1 MERKRKKY
9 LSIHSFTRYTKRHK
23 KRKGEQKMFFSFMRG
38 FCRVLFFVINGNLEI
53 QNKEKLPQDENYIL
67 VAPHRTWW
75 DPLYLAVAAR
85 PKKFAF
91 MAKEELFKNP
101 IIRFILV
108 HSNAFPVNR
117 QKPGPSAIKTPV
129 KLLKNTDLSLIMFPS
144 GSRYSSELKGGMTVI
159 ARMAKVRIVPCVYQ
173 GPLTLGGLFL
183 RKKVIIRFGD
193 PIDIS
198 DVKKS
203 DKAGIAMIDER
214 LMKAFNQLDYEVNP
228 EFKYVIP
235 EKKKK

>member
-1 MERKRKKY
+1 
-9 LSIHSFTRYTKRHK
+9 
-23 KRKGEQKMFFSFMRG
+23 MFFSFMRG

-108 HSNAFPVNR
+108 HANAFPVNR

-144 GSRYSSELKGGMTVI
+144 GSRYSSDLKGGMTVI

-203 DKAGIAMIDER
+203 DKAGIAMVDER

-235 EKKKK
+235 EKNKK

>member
-1 MERKRKKY
+1 
-9 LSIHSFTRYTKRHK
+9 
-23 KRKGEQKMFFSFMRG
+23 MFFSFMRG

-108 HSNAFPVNR
+108 HANAFPVNR

-144 GSRYSSELKGGMTVI
+144 GSRYSSDLKGGMTVI

-203 DKAGIAMIDER
+203 DNAGIAMVDER

-235 EKKKK
+235 EKNKK

>member
-101 IIRFILV
+101 IIRFIIV
-108 HSNAFPVNR
+108 HANAFPVNR

-144 GSRYSSELKGGMTVI
+144 GSRYSSDLKGGMTVI

-203 DKAGIAMIDER
+203 DKAGIAMVDER

-235 EKKKK
+235 EKNKK

>member
-1 MERKRKKY
+1 
-9 LSIHSFTRYTKRHK
+9 
-23 KRKGEQKMFFSFMRG
+23 MFFSFMRG

-101 IIRFILV
+101 VIRFILV
-108 HSNAFPVNR
+108 HANAFPVNR

-144 GSRYSSELKGGMTVI
+144 GSRYSSDLKGGMTVI

-203 DKAGIAMIDER
+203 DNAGIAMVDER

-235 EKKKK
+235 EKNKK

>member
-1 MERKRKKY
+1 
-9 LSIHSFTRYTKRHK
+9 
-23 KRKGEQKMFFSFMRG
+23 MFFSFMRG

-91 MAKEELFKNP
+91 MSKEELFKNP

-108 HSNAFPVNR
+108 HANAFPVNR

-203 DKAGIAMIDER
+203 DKAGIAMVDER

>member
-1 MERKRKKY
+1 
-9 LSIHSFTRYTKRHK
+9 
-23 KRKGEQKMFFSFMRG
+23 MFFSFMRG

-53 QNKEKLPQDENYIL
+53 QNKEKLPQNENYIL

-108 HSNAFPVNR
+108 HANAFPVNR

-144 GSRYSSELKGGMTVI
+144 GSRYSSDLKGGMTVI

-203 DKAGIAMIDER
+203 DNAGIAMVDER

>member
-1 MERKRKKY
+1 M
-9 LSIHSFTRYTKRHK
+9 S
-23 KRKGEQKMFFSFMRG
+23 QMFFSFMRG

-53 QNKEKLPQDENYIL
+53 QNKEKLPQNENYIL

-108 HSNAFPVNR
+108 HANAFPVNR

-144 GSRYSSELKGGMTVI
+144 GSRYSSDLKGGMTVI

-203 DKAGIAMIDER
+203 DNAGIAMVDER

>member
-1 MERKRKKY
+1 
-9 LSIHSFTRYTKRHK
+9 
-23 KRKGEQKMFFSFMRG
+23 MFFSFMRG

-85 PKKFAF
+85 PKQFAF

-173 GPLTLGGLFL
+173 GPLTLSGLFL

-203 DKAGIAMIDER
+203 DKAGIAMVDER
-214 LMKAFNQLDYEVNP
+214 LMKAFNQLDYEANP

>member
-1 MERKRKKY
+1 
-9 LSIHSFTRYTKRHK
+9 
-23 KRKGEQKMFFSFMRG
+23 MFFSFMRG

-85 PKKFAF
+85 PMKFAF
-91 MAKEELFKNP
+91 MSKEELFKNP

-108 HSNAFPVNR
+108 HANAFPVNR

-203 DKAGIAMIDER
+203 DKAGIAMVDER

>member
-1 MERKRKKY
+1 MDDFLKILED
-9 LSIHSFTRYTKRHK
+9 
-23 KRKGEQKMFFSFMRG
+23 
-38 FCRVLFFVINGNLEI
+38 RVLNKEPNIDFTIIKNRLI

-183 RKKVIIRFGD
+183 RKKVVIRFGD

-203 DKAGIAMIDER
+203 DKAGIAMVDER

>member
-1 MERKRKKY
+1 M
-9 LSIHSFTRYTKRHK
+9 S
-23 KRKGEQKMFFSFMRG
+23 QMFFSFMRG

-53 QNKEKLPQDENYIL
+53 QNKEKLPQNENYIL

-108 HSNAFPVNR
+108 HANAFPVNR

-129 KLLKNTDLSLIMFPS
+129 KLLKSTDLSLIMFPS

-183 RKKVIIRFGD
+183 RKKVIVRFGD

-203 DKAGIAMIDER
+203 DKAGIAVVDER
-214 LMKAFNQLDYEVNP
+214 LMNAFNQLDYEVNP
-228 EFKYVIP
+228 EFRYVIP